1 MRLKHTERTAAGNG
15 GMPVPGRWIAAE
27 QGDRARWLQT
37 SEYTPVNVSRILEA
51 ANEGDI
57 AELAV
62 AAREIQERNWEVI
75 LAMQVRKSALT
86 GLDWGVEPGDERPAS
101 KDAALAFEAALKG
114 SGCESGLVS
123 FHELADHL
131 MDAVI
136 APLSAAE
143 IVWDAGGSLAGFRPV
158 SAWHFTFRNSETPLL
173 VTDDNYAGV
182 PLPPAKFI
190 VHTHGGAG
198 DPARAGL
205 IRTLIWLHVFQ
216 NYPVKDLVSFVE
228 RYGMPFV
235 VAKVDRSA
243 WENERGVMRNLI
255 RSFGPNGGG
264 VFTKSTEL
272 ELLQATNAGGDV
284 YFKLLEY
291 TSKAITKV
299 ILGQLVTNIDT
310 LIHVPGFSQPHPLL
324 GVSVFGEYM
333 DHPVL
338 IPYQKTVDYIQF
350 ASIRHKLCHSS
361 LDPVRIIG
369 MHGRVQI
376 VLQKIHCII
385 AVLITD
391 KIQKSP
397 GNKYGRNAS
406 VYDLI
411 YHKRYIAA
419 LQKLCLGRTKMVFF
433 HISSKK
439 EKDHPHENL
448 RISK

>member
-1 MRLKHTERTAAGNG
+1 MKLNHSVRTAARSDGT
-15 GMPVPGRWIAAE
+15 PVPGRWLAAAPGE
-27 QGDRARWLQT
+27 RNRWLQT
-37 SEYTPVNVSRILEA
+37 AEYTPANVSRILEA

-57 AELAV
+57 AELAI

-86 GLDWGVEPGDERPAS
+86 GLDWGVEPGDGRPAS
-101 KDAALAFEAALKG
+101 REAAVAFETALKSSG
-114 SGCESGLVS
+114 SEPGLAS

-143 IVWDAGGSLAGFRPV
+143 IVWGAGGSLAGFRPV
-158 SAWHFTFRNSETPLL
+158 GAWHFTFRNSEAPLL
-173 VTDDNYAGV
+173 VTDDDRTGI

-190 VHTHGGAG
+190 VHTHGGVG

-235 VAKVDRSA
+235 VAKVDRNA

-272 ELLQATNAGGDV
+272 ELLQASNSGGDV

-291 TSKAITKV
+291 TSRAITKV
-299 ILGQLVTNIDT
+299 ILGQLASSSESGGLSGGDAQSRVRGDLLEADARALESTIRAQ
-310 LIHVPGFSQPHPLL
+310 LAVPWTRFN
-324 GVSVFGEYM
+324 FG
-333 DHPVL
+333 DAAAAPVL
-338 IPYQKTVDYIQF
+338 RF
-350 ASIRHKLCHSS
+350 
-361 LDPVRIIG
+361 
-369 MHGRVQI
+369 
-376 VLQKIHCII
+376 
-385 AVLITD
+385 
-391 KIQKSP
+391 
-397 GNKYGRNAS
+397 RNAAQEDHAVFAGIIETLHRAGLDADPEEIS
-406 VYDLI
+406 ARFGLSL
-411 YHKRYIAA
+411 KRAA
-419 LQKLCLGRTKMVFF
+419 APEVL
-433 HISSKK
+433 
-439 EKDHPHENL
+439 P
-448 RISK
+448 

>member
-158 SAWHFTFRNSETPLL
+158 GAWHFTFRNSETPLL
-173 VTDDNYAGV
+173 VTDDNRAGV
-182 PLPPAKFI
+182 PLPPSKFI

-299 ILGQLVTNIDT
+299 ILGQLASSSESGGLSGGDAQSRVRGDLLEADARAIESTIRSQ
-310 LIHVPGFSQPHPLL
+310 LAVPWTKFN
-324 GVSVFGEYM
+324 FG
-333 DHPVL
+333 DAAAVPVL
-338 IPYQKTVDYIQF
+338 RFRNSAQEDRAVF
-350 ASIRHKLCHSS
+350 ADIVETLHRAGLDADPEEISARFGIS
-361 LDPVRIIG
+361 LKRTETAPEVR
-369 MHGRVQI
+369 
-376 VLQKIHCII
+376 
-385 AVLITD
+385 
-391 KIQKSP
+391 P
-397 GNKYGRNAS
+397 
-406 VYDLI
+406 
-411 YHKRYIAA
+411 
-419 LQKLCLGRTKMVFF
+419 
-433 HISSKK
+433 
-439 EKDHPHENL
+439 
-448 RISK
+448 

>member
-1 MRLKHTERTAAGNG
+1 MKLKHPDQTAARNG
-15 GMPVPGRWIAAE
+15 GTPAPGRWTAAAPV
-27 QGDRARWLQT
+27 DRSRWLQT
-37 SEYTPVNVSRILEA
+37 SEYTPMNVSRILEA

-62 AAREIQERNWEVI
+62 AAREIMERNWEVI

-86 GLDWGVEPGDERPAS
+86 GLEWGVDPGDGRPAS
-101 KDAALAFEAALKG
+101 KEAAEAFEVALRT
-114 SGCESGLVS
+114 SGGEPGLAS

-131 MDAVI
+131 MDAVV
-136 APLSAAE
+136 APLAAAE
-143 IVWDAGGSLAGFRPV
+143 IVWGAGGSLAGFRPV
-158 SAWHFTFRNSETPLL
+158 GAWHFTFRGSETPLL
-173 VTDDNYAGV
+173 VTDDNRTGI

-190 VHTHGGAG
+190 VHTRGGAG

-272 ELLQATNAGGDV
+272 ELLQASNAGGDV

-299 ILGQLVTNIDT
+299 ILGQLASSSDSGGLSGGDAQSRVRGD
-310 LIHVPGFSQPHPLL
+310 LL
-324 GVSVFGEYM
+324 EADARAIES
-333 DHPVL
+333 
-338 IPYQKTVDYIQF
+338 TVRAQ
-350 ASIRHKLCHSS
+350 
-361 LDPVRIIG
+361 
-369 MHGRVQI
+369 
-376 VLQKIHCII
+376 I
-385 AVLITD
+385 AVPWTRFNFGDTAAVPALRF
-391 KIQKSP
+391 
-397 GNKYGRNAS
+397 RNSAQEDRAVFAGIVETLHRAGLDADPAEIS
-406 VYDLI
+406 ARFGLSLT
-411 YHKRYIAA
+411 RAGTIAEV
-419 LQKLCLGRTKMVFF
+419 K
-433 HISSKK
+433 
-439 EKDHPHENL
+439 P
-448 RISK
+448 

>member
-1 MRLKHTERTAAGNG
+1 MKLNHSVQNAARNG
-15 GMPVPGRWIAAE
+15 GMPAPGRWTAATPGE
-27 QGDRARWLQT
+27 RSRWLQT

-57 AELAV
+57 ADLAV

-86 GLDWGVEPGDERPAS
+86 GLDWGVEPGDDNPAS
-101 KDAALAFEAALKG
+101 KDAAKAFEAALK
-114 SGCESGLVS
+114 ESGSEPGLAS
-123 FHELADHL
+123 FHELVDHL

-143 IVWDAGGSLAGFRPV
+143 IIWGAGGSLAGFRPV
-158 SAWHFTFRNSETPLL
+158 GAWHFTFRNSEVPLL
-173 VTDDNYAGV
+173 VTDDERTGV

-190 VHTHGGAG
+190 VHTHGSTG

-235 VAKVDRSA
+235 VAKVDRNA

-272 ELLQATNAGGDV
+272 ELLQASNSGGEV

-299 ILGQLVTNIDT
+299 ILGQLASSSESGGLSGGDAQSRVRGDLLEADARAIESTIRAQ
-310 LIHVPGFSQPHPLL
+310 LAVPWTRFN
-324 GVSVFGEYM
+324 FGSEAAV
-333 DHPVL
+333 PVL
-338 IPYQKTVDYIQF
+338 KFRNSAQEDRAVF
-350 ASIRHKLCHSS
+350 AGIVETLHRAGLDADPAEISARFGLS
-361 LDPVRIIG
+361 LTRATTAREVR
-369 MHGRVQI
+369 
-376 VLQKIHCII
+376 
-385 AVLITD
+385 
-391 KIQKSP
+391 P
-397 GNKYGRNAS
+397 
-406 VYDLI
+406 
-411 YHKRYIAA
+411 
-419 LQKLCLGRTKMVFF
+419 
-433 HISSKK
+433 
-439 EKDHPHENL
+439 
-448 RISK
+448 